1 MLYPLNIF
9 TKVNILFIPKLSQY
23 LTKTHKLLDLFRK
36 NLYPCYVEREAH
48 MKEFKHTRLDN
59 RQFMPED
66 IKNFIKE
73 YNIKFIKLQFVDIN
87 GQVKNMTIPSEHI
100 DKALAN
106 EMMLDGSSIKGFRS
120 IETSD
125 MFFYPDINSFQIL
138 PWREKD
144 GITSAR
150 LICDIYN
157 ADGTPFEGCPRCNL
171 KRVMKEAEK
180 MGFSMNIG
188 PEAEFFLFAKDKDG
202 KVTTTTQDRAGYYDV
217 GPEDLGEDVR
227 GDIVLTLKEMGFDIE
242 ASHHEVADG
251 QHEIDFR
258 YTDILTAADNVVTFR
273 IAVKA
278 IAAKHNLH
286 ATFMPK
292 PIYGINGSG
301 MHCNVSLFKDGKNA
315 FYEEKEEYQLSDV
328 AKYSIGGMLK
338 HVKSITAVTNPTV
351 NSYKR
356 LVPGYEAPVYL
367 AWSLA
372 NRSALLRVPAKRGNA
387 TRVEL
392 RSPDP
397 SCNPYLAFAAIL
409 EACLDGVRNKID
421 PPAPVESNI
430 YTLSTKE
437 RRKQRID
444 SLPGSLADAIE
455 QLDKSLVARAALGDH
470 IFNEFMSSKRK
481 EWDSFRTYVSQ
492 WELDRYLE
500 RY

>member
-1 MLYPLNIF
+1 MG
-9 TKVNILFIPKLSQY
+9 
-23 LTKTHKLLDLFRK
+23 
-36 NLYPCYVEREAH
+36 
-48 MKEFKHTRLDN
+48 EFKHTRLDN
-59 RQFMPED
+59 RQFTKDD
-66 IKNFIKE
+66 IDGFIKE

-87 GQVKNMTIPSEHI
+87 GIVKNLTIPAEHI
-100 DKALAN
+100 GKALNN
-106 EMMLDGSSIKGFRS
+106 EMMLDGSSIKGFRN

-125 MFFYPDINSFQIL
+125 MFFHPDINTFQIL
-138 PWREKD
+138 PWRDKD
-144 GITSAR
+144 GVNSAR

-180 MGFSMNIG
+180 MGLSMNVG

-202 KVTTTTQDRAGYYDV
+202 KVTTNTNDRAGYYDV

-227 GDIVLTLKEMGFDIE
+227 SDIVLTLKEMGFDIE
-242 ASHHEVADG
+242 ASHHEGAPG

-258 YTDILTAADNVVTFR
+258 YTDILTAADNVATFR

-278 IAAKHNLH
+278 VAARHNLH

-301 MHCNVSLFKDGKNA
+301 MHCNVSLFTDKGNA
-315 FYEEKEEYQLSDV
+315 FYDKDAEYQLSDD
-328 AKYSIGGMLK
+328 AKFAIGGMLK
-338 HVKSITAVTNPTV
+338 HVKSITAITNPTV

-372 NRSALLRVPAKRGNA
+372 NRSALLRVPEKRGVS

-397 SCNPYLAFAAIL
+397 ACNPYLAFAAIL
-409 EACLDGVRNKID
+409 ESCLDGIRNKID

-430 YTLSTKE
+430 YKLTTKE
-437 RRKQRID
+437 RKKQRID
-444 SLPGSLADAIE
+444 SLPGSLAEALE
-455 QLDKSLVARAALGDH
+455 CLDKSIVARAALGDH
-470 IFNEFMSSKRK
+470 IFNEFMTSKKK

-492 WELDRYLE
+492 WELDKYLE

>member
-1 MLYPLNIF
+1 M
-9 TKVNILFIPKLSQY
+9 T
-23 LTKTHKLLDLFRK
+23 
-36 NLYPCYVEREAH
+36 
-48 MKEFKHTRLDN
+48 EFSHARLDGKVYTAK
-59 RQFMPED
+59 E
-66 IKNFIKE
+66 IKE
-73 YNIKFIKLQFVDIN
+73 IIKANNVKFIKLQFVDIN
-87 GQVKNMTIPSEHI
+87 GQVKNMSVPSEQI
-100 DKALAN
+100 DKALNN
-106 EMMLDGSSIKGFRS
+106 EIMLDGSSIKGFRS

-125 MFFYPDINSFQIL
+125 MFFHPDINSFQIL
-138 PWREKD
+138 PWRGSD
-144 GITSAR
+144 GVNSAR

-171 KRVMKEAEK
+171 KRVMHEAEK
-180 MGFSMNIG
+180 LGFSMNVG
-188 PEAEFFLFAKDKDG
+188 PEAEFFLFSKDNNG
-202 KVTTTTQDRAGYYDV
+202 NVTTNTQDHAGYYDV

-227 GDIVLTLKEMGFDIE
+227 SDIVLTLQEMGFDIE

-258 YTDILTAADNVVTFR
+258 YADILTAADNVTTFR
-273 IAVKA
+273 VAVKA

-292 PIYGINGSG
+292 PIFGINGSG
-301 MHCNVSLFKDGKNA
+301 MHCNVSLFKDGQNA
-315 FYEEKEEYQLSDV
+315 FYDENAEYQLSET
-328 AKYSIGGMLK
+328 AKYAIGGMLK
-338 HVKSITAVTNPTV
+338 HVKNITAVTNPLV

-372 NRSALLRVPAKRGNA
+372 NRSALLRVPAKRGVS

-397 SCNPYLAFAAIL
+397 ACNPYLAFAAIL
-409 EACLDGVRNKID
+409 ETCLDGIRNKID

-430 YTLSTKE
+430 YKLTSKE
-437 RRKQRID
+437 RKKQRID
-444 SLPGSLADAIE
+444 ALPGSLAEALE
-455 QLDKSLVARAALGDH
+455 YMDKSLVAQAALGEH
-470 IFNEFMSSKRK
+470 IFKEFMTSKKK

>member
-1 MLYPLNIF
+1 
-9 TKVNILFIPKLSQY
+9 
-23 LTKTHKLLDLFRK
+23 
-36 NLYPCYVEREAH
+36 
-48 MKEFKHTRLDN
+48 MKDFSHTRLDN
-59 RQFMPED
+59 RQFTEED
-66 IKNFIKE
+66 IKGFIKD

-87 GQVKNMTIPSEHI
+87 GQVKNMTIPSQHI
-100 DKALAN
+100 EKILNN
-106 EMMLDGSSIKGFRS
+106 EIMLDGSSIKGFRS
-120 IETSD
+120 IETSH
-125 MFFYPDINSFQIL
+125 MFFYPDKTSFQIL
-138 PWREKD
+138 PWRGNE
-144 GITSAR
+144 GVNSAR
-150 LICDIYN
+150 LICDIHN

-171 KRVMKEAEK
+171 KRLMAEAEK

-188 PEAEFFLFAKDKDG
+188 PEAEFFLFSKDKDG

-227 GDIVLTLKEMGFDIE
+227 SDIVLTLQEMGFDIE

-251 QHEIDFR
+251 QHEVDFR
-258 YTDILTAADNVVTFR
+258 YADILTAADNVATFK

-278 IAAKHNLH
+278 IAARHNLH

-292 PIYGINGSG
+292 PIFGINGSG
-301 MHCNVSLFKDGKNA
+301 MHCNISLFKDGKNA
-315 FYEEKEEYQLSDV
+315 FYDENAEYQLSDI
-328 AKYSIGGMLK
+328 AKYSIGGLLK

-397 SCNPYLAFAAIL
+397 ACNPYLAFATIL
-409 EACLDGVRNKID
+409 QACLDGVKNKID

-430 YTLSTKE
+430 YKLTTKE
-437 RRKQRID
+437 RKKQRID
-444 SLPGSLADAIE
+444 SLPGSLAEALE
-455 QLDKSLVARAALGDH
+455 SLDKSLVARAALGEH
-470 IFNEFMSSKRK
+470 IFNEFMSAKKK

-492 WELDRYLE
+492 WEIDKYLE

>member
-1 MLYPLNIF
+1 M
-9 TKVNILFIPKLSQY
+9 T
-23 LTKTHKLLDLFRK
+23 
-36 NLYPCYVEREAH
+36 
-48 MKEFKHTRLDN
+48 EFKHVRLDGK
-59 RQFMPED
+59 QFTRDE
-66 IKNFIKE
+66 IKSLIKE

-87 GQVKNMTIPSEHI
+87 GQVKNMSVPSEQI
-100 DKALAN
+100 DKALNN
-106 EMMLDGSSIKGFRS
+106 EIMLDGSSIKGFRS

-125 MFFYPDINSFQIL
+125 MFFHPDINSFQIL
-138 PWREKD
+138 PWRNTN
-144 GITSAR
+144 GVNAAR

-157 ADGTPFEGCPRCNL
+157 SDGTPFEGCPRCNL
-171 KRVMKEAEK
+171 KRVMEAAEK
-180 MGFSMNIG
+180 LGFSMNVG
-188 PEAEFFLFAKDKDG
+188 PEAEFFLFSKDKEG
-202 KVTTTTQDRAGYYDV
+202 NVTTDTQDRAGYYDV

-227 GDIVLTLKEMGFDIE
+227 SDIVLTLQEMGFDIE

-258 YTDILTAADNVVTFR
+258 YADILTAADNVTTFR

-278 IAAKHNLH
+278 IAAQHNLH

-292 PIYGINGSG
+292 PIFGINGSG

-315 FYEEKEEYQLSDV
+315 FFDEKAEYQLSDT
-328 AKYSIGGMLK
+328 AKYAVGGILK
-338 HVKSITAVTNPTV
+338 HVKSITAITNPVV

-372 NRSALLRVPAKRGNA
+372 NRSALVRVPAKRGIS

-409 EACLDGVRNKID
+409 EAALDGIRNKID

-430 YTLSTKE
+430 YKLTTKE
-437 RRKQRID
+437 RKKQRID
-444 SLPGSLADAIE
+444 SLPGSLYEALE
-455 QLDKSLVARAALGDH
+455 LMDKSLVARAALGDH
-470 IFNEFMSSKRK
+470 IFTEFMTAKNK
-481 EWDSFRTYVSQ
+481 EWDSYRTDVSK

>member
-1 MLYPLNIF
+1 M
-9 TKVNILFIPKLSQY
+9 T
-23 LTKTHKLLDLFRK
+23 
-36 NLYPCYVEREAH
+36 
-48 MKEFKHTRLDN
+48 EFKHVRLDGKVYDKA
-59 RQFMPED
+59 E
-66 IKNFIKE
+66 IKKIIKE
-73 YNIKFIKLQFVDIN
+73 QNVKFIKLQFVDIN
-87 GQVKNMTIPSEHI
+87 GQVKNMSVPSEQI
-100 DKALAN
+100 DKVLNN
-106 EMMLDGSSIKGFRS
+106 EIMLDGSSIKGFRS

-138 PWREKD
+138 PWREN
-144 GITSAR
+144 GGVNAAR

-171 KRVMKEAEK
+171 KRVMEAAEK

-188 PEAEFFLFAKDKDG
+188 PEAEFFLFSKDKDG
-202 KVTTTTQDRAGYYDV
+202 NVTTETQDRAGYYDV

-227 GDIVLTLKEMGFDIE
+227 SDIVLTLQEMGFDIE

-258 YTDILTAADNVVTFR
+258 YADILTAADNVTTFR

-292 PIYGINGSG
+292 PIFGINGSG

-315 FYEEKEEYQLSDV
+315 FFDEKAEYQLSET
-328 AKYSIGGMLK
+328 AKFAIGGMLK
-338 HVKSITAVTNPTV
+338 HVKSITAITNPVV

-372 NRSALLRVPAKRGNA
+372 NRSALLRVPAKRGIS

-397 SCNPYLAFAAIL
+397 ACNPYLAFAAIL
-409 EACLDGVRNKID
+409 EACLDGIRNQID

-430 YTLSTKE
+430 YKLTTKE
-437 RRKQRID
+437 RKKQRID
-444 SLPGSLADAIE
+444 SLPGSLYEALE
-455 QLDKSLVARAALGDH
+455 QMDKSLVAKAALGDH
-470 IFNEFMSSKRK
+470 IFSEFMTAKKK

>member
-1 MLYPLNIF
+1 M
-9 TKVNILFIPKLSQY
+9 T
-23 LTKTHKLLDLFRK
+23 
-36 NLYPCYVEREAH
+36 
-48 MKEFKHTRLDN
+48 EFKYTRLDA
-59 RQFMPED
+59 
-66 IKNFIKE
+66 KNFTREEVKELIKE

-87 GQVKNMTIPSEHI
+87 GQVKNLTIPSEHI
-100 DKALAN
+100 DKALDN
-106 EMMLDGSSIKGFRS
+106 EIMLDGSSIKGFRS

-125 MFFYPDINSFQIL
+125 MFFHPDINTFQIL
-138 PWREKD
+138 PWREID
-144 GITSAR
+144 GVNSAR

-171 KRVMKEAEK
+171 KRLMQAAEK

-202 KVTTTTQDRAGYYDV
+202 NVTTKTSDNAGYYDV

-227 GDIVLTLKEMGFDIE
+227 SDIVLTLQEMGFDIE
-242 ASHHEVADG
+242 ASHHEGAVG

-258 YTDILTAADNVVTFR
+258 YADILTAADNVATFR
-273 IAVKA
+273 IVVKA
-278 IAAKHNLH
+278 VAAKHNLH

-292 PIYGINGSG
+292 PIYGIQGSG
-301 MHCNVSLFKDGKNA
+301 MHCNISLFKGGKNA
-315 FYEEKEEYQLSDV
+315 FYDKKAEYELSDE
-328 AKYSIGGMLK
+328 AKYAIGGMLK
-338 HVKSITAVTNPTV
+338 HVRSITAVTNPTV

-372 NRSALLRVPAKRGNA
+372 NRSALLRVPAKRGVS

-397 SCNPYLAFAAIL
+397 ACNPYLAFAAIL
-409 EACLDGVRNKID
+409 EACLDGIRNKID

-430 YTLSTKE
+430 YKLTSKE
-437 RRKQRID
+437 RKKQRID
-444 SLPGSLADAIE
+444 ALPGSLAEALDCM
-455 QLDKSLVARAALGDH
+455 DKSLVAQAALGDH
-470 IFNEFMSSKRK
+470 IFKEFMTSKKK

-492 WELDRYLE
+492 WELDKYLE

>member
-1 MLYPLNIF
+1 M
-9 TKVNILFIPKLSQY
+9 T
-23 LTKTHKLLDLFRK
+23 
-36 NLYPCYVEREAH
+36 
-48 MKEFKHTRLDN
+48 EFKHTRLDN
-59 RQFMPED
+59 RQFTRED
-66 IKNFIKE
+66 IKGFIQE

-87 GQVKNMTIPSEHI
+87 GQVKNLAIPSEHI
-100 DKALAN
+100 DKALDN

-125 MFFYPDINSFQIL
+125 MFFHPDINTFQIL
-138 PWREKD
+138 PWRGKE
-144 GITSAR
+144 GINSAR

-180 MGFSMNIG
+180 YGFSMNVG
-188 PEAEFFLFAKDKDG
+188 PEAEFFLFAKDENG
-202 KVTTTTQDRAGYYDV
+202 KAMPVTHDRAGYYDV

-227 GDIVLTLKEMGFDIE
+227 SDIVLTLQEMGFDIE
-242 ASHHEVADG
+242 ASHHEGAVG

-258 YTDILTAADNVVTFR
+258 YTDILTAADNVTTFR

-278 IAAKHNLH
+278 IAAQHNLH

-315 FYEEKEEYQLSDV
+315 FYDENAEYQLSDE
-328 AKYSIGGMLK
+328 AKFAIGGMLK
-338 HVKSITAVTNPTV
+338 HVKSITAITNPTV

-372 NRSALLRVPAKRGNA
+372 NRSALLRVPAKRGSS

-397 SCNPYLAFAAIL
+397 ACNPYLAFAAIL
-409 EACLDGVRNKID
+409 EACMDGIRNKID

-430 YTLSTKE
+430 YKLTSKE
-437 RRKQRID
+437 RKKQRID
-444 SLPGSLADAIE
+444 ALPGSLSEALE
-455 QLDKSLVARAALGDH
+455 HLDRSLVAQAALGEH
-470 IFNEFMSSKRK
+470 IFNEFMTSKKK

-492 WELDRYLE
+492 WEIDKYLE

>member
-1 MLYPLNIF
+1 M
-9 TKVNILFIPKLSQY
+9 T
-23 LTKTHKLLDLFRK
+23 
-36 NLYPCYVEREAH
+36 
-48 MKEFKHTRLDN
+48 EFKHRRLDGK
-59 RQFMPED
+59 QFTKDEVKEL
-66 IKNFIKE
+66 IKQ

-87 GQVKNMTIPSEHI
+87 GQVKNMSVPSEQI
-100 DKALAN
+100 DKVLNN
-106 EMMLDGSSIKGFRS
+106 EIMLDGSSIKGFRS

-138 PWREKD
+138 PWRNQN
-144 GITSAR
+144 GINAAR

-171 KRVMKEAEK
+171 KRVMEAASK
-180 MGFSMNIG
+180 LGFSMNIG

-202 KVTTTTQDRAGYYDV
+202 NVTTETQDRAGYYDV
-217 GPEDLGEDVR
+217 GPEDLGEDIR
-227 GDIVLTLKEMGFDIE
+227 SDIVLTLQEMGFDIE

-258 YTDILTAADNVVTFR
+258 YADILTAADNVTTFR

-292 PIYGINGSG
+292 PIFGINGSG
-301 MHCNVSLFKDGKNA
+301 MHCNVSLFKGEKNA
-315 FYEEKEEYQLSDV
+315 FYDEKSEYQLSDT
-328 AKYSIGGMLK
+328 AKYAIGGMLK
-338 HVKSITAVTNPTV
+338 HVKSITAITNPVV

-372 NRSALLRVPAKRGNA
+372 NRSALLRVPAKRGIS

-397 SCNPYLAFAAIL
+397 ACNPYLAFAAIL
-409 EACLDGVRNKID
+409 ESCLDGIRNKID

-430 YTLSTKE
+430 YKLTSKE
-437 RRKQRID
+437 RKKQRID
-444 SLPGSLADAIE
+444 ALPGSLAEALE
-455 QLDKSLVARAALGDH
+455 YMDKSLVAKAALGEH
-470 IFNEFMSSKRK
+470 IFKEFMTAKKK
-481 EWDSFRTYVSQ
+481 EWDSFRTYVSK
-492 WELDRYLE
+492 WELDKYLE

>member
-1 MLYPLNIF
+1 
-9 TKVNILFIPKLSQY
+9 
-23 LTKTHKLLDLFRK
+23 
-36 NLYPCYVEREAH
+36 

-59 RQFMPED
+59 RQFTEDD
-66 IKNFIKE
+66 IKGYIKE

-87 GQVKNMTIPSEHI
+87 GQVKNLTIPSEHI

-125 MFFYPDINSFQIL
+125 MFFHPDINSFQIL
-138 PWREKD
+138 PWREND
-144 GITSAR
+144 GVTSAR

-157 ADGTPFEGCPRCNL
+157 SDGTPFEGCPRCNL

-180 MGFSMNIG
+180 MGFSMNVG
-188 PEAEFFLFAKDKDG
+188 PEAEFFLFAKDKEG

-227 GDIVLTLKEMGFDIE
+227 EHIVLTLKEMGFDIE

-278 IAAKHNLH
+278 IAAKYNLL

-292 PIYGINGSG
+292 PIFGINGSG

-315 FYEEKEEYQLSDV
+315 FYDENTEYQLSDV

-338 HVKSITAVTNPTV
+338 HVKSITAITNPTV

-397 SCNPYLAFAAIL
+397 ACNPYLAFAAIL
-409 EACLDGVRNKID
+409 EACIDGVRNKID

-430 YTLSTKE
+430 YQLTSKE
-437 RRKQRID
+437 RKKQRID
-444 SLPGSLADAIE
+444 SLPGSLAEALE
-455 QLDKSLVARAALGDH
+455 QLDKSLVARAALGEH

-481 EWDSFRTYVSQ
+481 EWDSFRTYVSK

>member
-1 MLYPLNIF
+1 M
-9 TKVNILFIPKLSQY
+9 T
-23 LTKTHKLLDLFRK
+23 
-36 NLYPCYVEREAH
+36 
-48 MKEFKHTRLDN
+48 EFKHVRLDGKVFT
-59 RQFMPED
+59 REEV
-66 IKNFIKE
+66 KKLIKE

-87 GQVKNMTIPSEHI
+87 GQVKNISVPSEQI
-100 DKALAN
+100 DKALDN
-106 EMMLDGSSIKGFRS
+106 EIMLDGSSIKGFRS

-125 MFFYPDINSFQIL
+125 MFFHPDINSFQIL
-138 PWREKD
+138 PWRNQN
-144 GITSAR
+144 GINAAR

-171 KRVMKEAEK
+171 KRVMEAAEK
-180 MGFSMNIG
+180 LGYSMNIG
-188 PEAEFFLFAKDKDG
+188 PEAEFFLFSKDKDG
-202 KVTTTTQDRAGYYDV
+202 NVTTETQDSAGYYDV
-217 GPEDLGEDVR
+217 GPEDLGEDIR
-227 GDIVLTLKEMGFDIE
+227 SDIVLTLQEMGFDIE

-258 YTDILTAADNVVTFR
+258 YADILTAADNVTTFK

-292 PIYGINGSG
+292 PIFGINGSG

-315 FYEEKEEYQLSDV
+315 FYDEKAEYQLSDT
-328 AKYSIGGMLK
+328 AKYSVGGMLK
-338 HVKSITAVTNPTV
+338 HVKSITAITNPVV

-372 NRSALLRVPAKRGNA
+372 NRSALVRVPAKRGIS

-409 EACLDGVRNKID
+409 ESCLDGIRNKID

-430 YTLSTKE
+430 YKLTSKE
-437 RRKQRID
+437 RKKQRID
-444 SLPGSLADAIE
+444 SLPGSLADALE
-455 QLDKSLVARAALGDH
+455 QMDKSLVARAALGDH
-470 IFNEFMSSKRK
+470 IFKEFMTSKKK
-481 EWDSFRTYVSQ
+481 EWDSFRTYVSK
-492 WELDRYLE
+492 WELDKYLE

>member
-1 MLYPLNIF
+1 MTDFKHMRLDGKQF
-9 TKVNILFIPKLSQY
+9 TK
-23 LTKTHKLLDLFRK
+23 D
-36 NLYPCYVEREAH
+36 E
-48 MKEFKHTRLDN
+48 
-59 RQFMPED
+59 
-66 IKNFIKE
+66 IKSLIKE
-73 YNIKFIKLQFVDIN
+73 YNIRFIKLQFVDIN
-87 GQVKNMTIPSEHI
+87 GQVKNMSVPSQQI
-100 DKALAN
+100 DKVLNN
-106 EMMLDGSSIKGFRS
+106 EIMLDGSSIKGFRS

-125 MFFYPDINSFQIL
+125 MFFHPDINSFQIL
-138 PWREKD
+138 PWRNKD
-144 GITSAR
+144 GINAAR

-171 KRVMKEAEK
+171 KRVMETAEK
-180 MGFSMNIG
+180 MGFSMNVG
-188 PEAEFFLFAKDKDG
+188 PEAEFFLFSKDKEG
-202 KVTTTTQDRAGYYDV
+202 NVTTDTQDSAGYYDV

-227 GDIVLTLKEMGFDIE
+227 SDIVLTLQEMGFDIE

-258 YTDILTAADNVVTFR
+258 YADILTAADNVTTFR
-273 IAVKA
+273 VAVKA
-278 IAAKHNLH
+278 VAAQHHLH

-292 PIYGINGSG
+292 PIFGINGSG
-301 MHCNVSLFKDGKNA
+301 MHCNISLFKDGKNA
-315 FYEEKEEYQLSDV
+315 FFDEKAEYQLSET
-328 AKYSIGGMLK
+328 AKYAVGGILK
-338 HVKSITAVTNPTV
+338 HVKSITAITNPVV

-372 NRSALLRVPAKRGNA
+372 NRSALVRVPAKRGIS

-409 EACLDGVRNKID
+409 EAALDGIRNNID

-430 YTLSTKE
+430 YKLTTKE
-437 RRKQRID
+437 RKKQRID
-444 SLPGSLADAIE
+444 SLPGSLYEALE
-455 QLDKSLVARAALGDH
+455 QMDKSLVARAALGDH
-470 IFNEFMSSKRK
+470 IFSEFMTAKKK

-492 WELDRYLE
+492 WELDKYLE

>member
-1 MLYPLNIF
+1 M
-9 TKVNILFIPKLSQY
+9 T
-23 LTKTHKLLDLFRK
+23 
-36 NLYPCYVEREAH
+36 
-48 MKEFKHTRLDN
+48 EFSHARLDGKVYTAK
-59 RQFMPED
+59 E
-66 IKNFIKE
+66 IKE
-73 YNIKFIKLQFVDIN
+73 IIKANNVKFIKLQFVDSN
-87 GQVKNMTIPSEHI
+87 GQVKNMSVPSEQI
-100 DKALAN
+100 DKALNN
-106 EMMLDGSSIKGFRS
+106 EIMLDGSSIKGFRS

-125 MFFYPDINSFQIL
+125 MFFHPDINSFQIL
-138 PWREKD
+138 PWRGSD
-144 GITSAR
+144 GVNSAR

-171 KRVMKEAEK
+171 KRVMQEAEK
-180 MGFSMNIG
+180 LGFSMNVG
-188 PEAEFFLFAKDKDG
+188 PEAEFFLFSKDNNG
-202 KVTTTTQDRAGYYDV
+202 NVTTNTQDHAGYYDV

-227 GDIVLTLKEMGFDIE
+227 SDIVLTLQEMGFDIE

-258 YTDILTAADNVVTFR
+258 YADILTAADNVTTFR
-273 IAVKA
+273 VAVKA

-292 PIYGINGSG
+292 PIFGINGSG
-301 MHCNVSLFKDGKNA
+301 MHCNVSLFKDGQNA
-315 FYEEKEEYQLSDV
+315 FYDENAEYQLSET
-328 AKYSIGGMLK
+328 AKYAIGGMLK
-338 HVKSITAVTNPTV
+338 HVKNITAVTNPLV

-372 NRSALLRVPAKRGNA
+372 NRSALLRVPAKRGVS

-397 SCNPYLAFAAIL
+397 ACNPYLAFAAIL
-409 EACLDGVRNKID
+409 ETCLDGIRNKID

-430 YTLSTKE
+430 YKLTSKE
-437 RRKQRID
+437 RKKQRID
-444 SLPGSLADAIE
+444 ALPGSLAEALE
-455 QLDKSLVARAALGDH
+455 YMDKSLVAQAALGEH
-470 IFNEFMSSKRK
+470 IFKEFMTSKKK

>member
-1 MLYPLNIF
+1 M
-9 TKVNILFIPKLSQY
+9 T
-23 LTKTHKLLDLFRK
+23 
-36 NLYPCYVEREAH
+36 
-48 MKEFKHTRLDN
+48 EFKYTRLDS
-59 RQFMPED
+59 
-66 IKNFIKE
+66 KNFTREEVKELIKE

-87 GQVKNMTIPSEHI
+87 GQVKNLTIPSEHI
-100 DKALAN
+100 DKALDN
-106 EMMLDGSSIKGFRS
+106 EIMLDGSSIKGFRS

-125 MFFYPDINSFQIL
+125 MFFHPDINTFQIL
-138 PWREKD
+138 PWREQNRVN
-144 GITSAR
+144 SAR

-171 KRVMKEAEK
+171 KRLMKAAEK

-202 KVTTTTQDRAGYYDV
+202 NVTTKTSDNAGYYDV

-227 GDIVLTLKEMGFDIE
+227 SDIVLTLQEMGFDIE
-242 ASHHEVADG
+242 ASHHEGAVG

-258 YTDILTAADNVVTFR
+258 YADILTAADNVATFR

-292 PIYGINGSG
+292 PIYGIQGSG
-301 MHCNVSLFKDGKNA
+301 MHCNISLFKGGKNA
-315 FYEEKEEYQLSDV
+315 FYDKKAEFELSDE
-328 AKYSIGGMLK
+328 AKYAIGGMLK
-338 HVKSITAVTNPTV
+338 HVKSITAITNPTV

-372 NRSALLRVPAKRGNA
+372 NRSALLRVPAKRGVS

-397 SCNPYLAFAAIL
+397 ACNPYLAFAAIL
-409 EACLDGVRNKID
+409 ESCLDGIRNKID

-430 YTLSTKE
+430 YKLTSKE
-437 RRKQRID
+437 RKKQRID
-444 SLPGSLADAIE
+444 ALPGSLAEALE
-455 QLDKSLVARAALGDH
+455 NMDKSLVAQAALGDH
-470 IFNEFMSSKRK
+470 IFKEFMTSKKK

-492 WELDRYLE
+492 WELDKYLE

>member
-1 MLYPLNIF
+1 M
-9 TKVNILFIPKLSQY
+9 T
-23 LTKTHKLLDLFRK
+23 
-36 NLYPCYVEREAH
+36 
-48 MKEFKHTRLDN
+48 EFKYTRLDAK
-59 RQFMPED
+59 QFTRDD
-66 IKNFIKE
+66 IKGFINE

-87 GQVKNMTIPSEHI
+87 GQVKNISIPSEQI
-100 DKALAN
+100 DKALNN
-106 EMMLDGSSIKGFRS
+106 EIMLDGSSIKGFRS

-125 MFFYPDINSFQIL
+125 MFFHPDINSFQIL
-138 PWREKD
+138 PWREHN
-144 GITSAR
+144 GINSAR

-171 KRVMKEAEK
+171 KRVMEAAEK

-188 PEAEFFLFAKDKDG
+188 PEAEFFLFAKDKNGD
-202 KVTTTTQDRAGYYDV
+202 VTTETQDRAGYYDV

-227 GDIVLTLKEMGFDIE
+227 SDIVLTLQEMGFDIE
-242 ASHHEVADG
+242 ASHHEGADG

-258 YTDILTAADNVVTFR
+258 YADILTAADNVTTFK

-292 PIYGINGSG
+292 PIFGINGSG
-301 MHCNVSLFKDGKNA
+301 MHCNISLFKDGKNA
-315 FYEEKEEYQLSDV
+315 FYDENAEFQLSDV
-328 AKYSIGGMLK
+328 AKYSVGGMLK
-338 HVKSITAVTNPTV
+338 HVKSITAITNPLV

-372 NRSALLRVPAKRGNA
+372 NRSALLRVPAKRGVS

-397 SCNPYLAFAAIL
+397 ACNPYLAFASIL
-409 EACLDGVRNKID
+409 EACLDGIRNKID

-430 YTLSTKE
+430 YKLTSKE
-437 RRKQRID
+437 RKKQRID
-444 SLPGSLADAIE
+444 SLPGSLSEALE
-455 QLDKSLVARAALGDH
+455 QMDKSLVAQAALGEH
-470 IFNEFMSSKRK
+470 IFKEFRTSKKK

-492 WELDRYLE
+492 WELDKYLE

>member
-1 MLYPLNIF
+1 M
-9 TKVNILFIPKLSQY
+9 T
-23 LTKTHKLLDLFRK
+23 
-36 NLYPCYVEREAH
+36 
-48 MKEFKHTRLDN
+48 EFKHVRLDG
-59 RQFMPED
+59 RSFTREEV
-66 IKNFIKE
+66 KELIKE

-87 GQVKNMTIPSEHI
+87 GQVKNISLPSEQI
-100 DKALAN
+100 DKALDN
-106 EMMLDGSSIKGFRS
+106 EIMLDGSSIKGFRS

-125 MFFYPDINSFQIL
+125 MFFHPDINSFQIL
-138 PWREKD
+138 PWRERN
-144 GITSAR
+144 GVNAAR

-171 KRVMKEAEK
+171 KRVMEAAEK

-188 PEAEFFLFAKDKDG
+188 PEAEFFLFAKDKDENI
-202 KVTTTTQDRAGYYDV
+202 TTKTQDHAGYYDV

-258 YTDILTAADNVVTFR
+258 YADILTAADNVTTFK

-292 PIYGINGSG
+292 PIFGINGSG

-315 FYEEKEEYQLSDV
+315 FYDENAEYQLSDT
-328 AKYSIGGMLK
+328 AKYSVGGILK
-338 HVKSITAVTNPTV
+338 HVKSITAITNPLV

-372 NRSALLRVPAKRGNA
+372 NRSALVRVPAKRGIS

-409 EACLDGVRNKID
+409 EACLDGIRNQID

-430 YTLSTKE
+430 YKLTSKE
-437 RRKQRID
+437 RKKQRID
-444 SLPGSLADAIE
+444 SLPGSLDDALE
-455 QLDKSLVARAALGDH
+455 QMDKSLVAKAALGDH
-470 IFNEFMSSKRK
+470 IFKEFMTAKKK

-492 WELDRYLE
+492 WELDKYLE

>member
-1 MLYPLNIF
+1 M
-9 TKVNILFIPKLSQY
+9 T
-23 LTKTHKLLDLFRK
+23 
-36 NLYPCYVEREAH
+36 
-48 MKEFKHTRLDN
+48 EFKHTRLDN
-59 RQFMPED
+59 RQFTRED
-66 IKNFIKE
+66 IKGFIQE

-87 GQVKNMTIPSEHI
+87 GQVKNLAIPSEHI
-100 DKALAN
+100 DKALDN

-125 MFFYPDINSFQIL
+125 MFFHPDINTFQIL
-138 PWREKD
+138 PWRGKE
-144 GITSAR
+144 GINSAR

-180 MGFSMNIG
+180 YGFSMNVG
-188 PEAEFFLFAKDKDG
+188 PEAEFFLFAKDENG
-202 KVTTTTQDRAGYYDV
+202 KALPITHDRAGYYDV

-227 GDIVLTLKEMGFDIE
+227 SDIVLTLQEMGFDIE
-242 ASHHEVADG
+242 ASHHEGAVG

-258 YTDILTAADNVVTFR
+258 YTDILTAADNVTTFR

-278 IAAKHNLH
+278 IAAQHNLH

-315 FYEEKEEYQLSDV
+315 FYDENAEYQLSDE
-328 AKYSIGGMLK
+328 AKFAIGGMLK
-338 HVKSITAVTNPTV
+338 HIKSITAILNPTV

-356 LVPGYEAPVYL
+356 LVPGYEAPVYM

-372 NRSALLRVPAKRGNA
+372 NRSALLRVPAKRGVS

-397 SCNPYLAFAAIL
+397 SCNPYLAFATIL
-409 EACLDGVRNKID
+409 AACLDGVRNKIE
-421 PPAPVESNI
+421 PPKPVEANI
-430 YTLSTKE
+430 YKLTDKD
-437 RRKQRID
+437 RKRMRIEA
-444 SLPGSLADAIE
+444 LPGSLEEA
-455 QLDKSLVARAALGDH
+455 LGCMRNSLIAKAALGEH
-470 IFNEFMSSKRK
+470 IVDEFVTAKDI
-481 EWDSFRTYVSQ
+481 EWESFRTYVSQ
-492 WELDRYLE
+492 WELDKYLARY
-500 RY
+500 